1 MYNQFVCRI
10 PTDWIMAVKGKELA
24 KGIRDVF
31 EERGLRRLGLFVV
44 FYFLSR
50 YVRSEGP
57 WQRWAVQ
64 IITFR
69 SPVRQ

>member
-24 KGIRDVF
+24 KGIRDVL
-31 EERGLRRLGLFVV
+31 EERGLWRLGLFVV

-57 WQRWAVQ
+57 
-64 IITFR
+64 
-69 SPVRQ
+69 